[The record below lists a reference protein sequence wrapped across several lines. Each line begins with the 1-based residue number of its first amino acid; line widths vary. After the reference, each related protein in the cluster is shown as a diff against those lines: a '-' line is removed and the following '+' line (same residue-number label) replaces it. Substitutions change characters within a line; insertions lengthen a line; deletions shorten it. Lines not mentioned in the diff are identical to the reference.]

1 MRAFSKHN
9 YCFRF
14 SNGLREFWDKA
25 TVLRLAAVA
34 KSKQYCLSDAEA
46 RGGASCI
53 ACARRKTGAPKLSAA
68 LIFLWLLSFYQ
79 EKESDIILS
88 YKIAD

>member
-1 MRAFSKHN
+1 MKSEYSN
-9 YCFRF
+9 WI

-53 ACARRKTGAPKLSAA
+53 AWARRKTKVTTCRLNF
-68 LIFLWLLSFYQ
+68 LITLT
-79 EKESDIILS
+79 
-88 YKIAD
+88 